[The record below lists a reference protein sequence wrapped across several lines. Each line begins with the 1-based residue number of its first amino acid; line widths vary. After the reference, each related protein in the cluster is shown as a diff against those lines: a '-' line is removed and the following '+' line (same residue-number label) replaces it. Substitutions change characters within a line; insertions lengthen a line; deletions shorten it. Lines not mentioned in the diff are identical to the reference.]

1 MTENLSTETAN
12 GAAAPSV
19 AIKPL
24 SAGGMLRAA
33 REASG
38 LHIAAL
44 AVSMKVPVKKLEA
57 LEADRFDDLPDAV
70 FVRALASS
78 VCRTLKID
86 AASVLEKLPASGAQ
100 RLSTEERGLNAP
112 FHAPGDMGRVTVPT
126 GMLKPAPLLVIA
138 LLFGA
143 VALMFVPETKIADTQ
158 SKQMVVSE
166 QPTKEVFQT
175 PLPREEAPNL
185 PKTVVVSEP
194 VQAVPVAQTV
204 VSAPPVV
211 TVSADKVIAV
221 PPSAASSAPSG
232 VKSDPQVVKTEDKA
246 TPQGVLIPN
255 LVTLKAKNTAW
266 VEVVDSKGAV
276 QVRKTMVAGESITA
290 SGVAPL
296 SVVVGRVDAIDV
308 EVRGKPFSL
317 VGIGIDNVARFEVK

>member
-1 MTENLSTETAN
+1 MTEDLVTGIEN
-12 GAAAPSV
+12 GADATPAAM
-19 AIKPL
+19 KPL
-24 SAGGMLRAA
+24 TAGGMLRAA

-112 FHAPGDMGRVTVPT
+112 FHAPGDVGRVTVPT

-143 VALMFVPETKIADTQ
+143 VALMFVPDIKTADTQ
-158 SKQMVVSE
+158 GKQMVISE

-175 PLPREEAPNL
+175 PLPREEGPNL

-211 TVSADKVIAV
+211 TVSAEKVVAV
-221 PPSAASSAPSG
+221 PPSAVSSAPSG
-232 VKSDPQVVKTEDKA
+232 VKTDPQVVKTEDKS
-246 TPQGVLIPN
+246 TPQGVVIPN

-266 VEVVDSKGAV
+266 VEVVDSKGTV

>member
-1 MTENLSTETAN
+1 MTEDLSTETAN

-24 SAGGMLRAA
+24 TAGGMLRAA

-86 AASVLEKLPASGAQ
+86 SASVLEKLPASGTQ

-112 FHAPGDMGRVTVPT
+112 FHSPGDVGRVTVPT

-143 VALMFVPETKIADTQ
+143 VALLFVPDLKIADSQ
-158 SKQMVVSE
+158 SKQVAVSE
-166 QPTKEVFQT
+166 QSPSDNVQSPTSREVV
-175 PLPREEAPNL
+175 PEV
-185 PKTVVVSEP
+185 PKAMVFSEP
-194 VQAVPVAQTV
+194 VQAVPIVQPVVSVPAVVSVSSEKVVAV
-204 VSAPPVV
+204 PPSVPSSAPPVV
-211 TVSADKVIAV
+211 KTDA
-221 PPSAASSAPSG
+221 
-232 VKSDPQVVKTEDKA
+232 QVVKTEEKGS
-246 TPQGVLIPN
+246 PQVVVIPN

-266 VEVVDSKGAV
+266 VEVVDSKGTV
-276 QVRKTMVAGESITA
+276 QVRKTMAAGESITA